1 MKFIVDIMFGVVIEI
16 DEDHGVT
23 QIEVEAFENWR
34 NRNGIKYYSSTK
46 YNIMYLKLWQEI
58 ILTLSSSSGKDSCCG
73 S

>member
-46 YNIMYLKLWQEI
+46 YNIMYLKL
-58 ILTLSSSSGKDSCCG
+58 
-73 S
+73 